1 MQPRCHS
8 RNMWCVKRSEYS
20 FWLLS
25 DIFIYMPV
33 SSRLLSGICCAL
45 STEILSKPPTQKDK
59 EKYFLRQ
66 PWKASANILG
76 MVWHIYVY
84 LQVLW
89 EKWASSCDDLTN
101 LCVTLCFFLPWIL
114 GNNSWE
120 QSGILWSLI
129 QSPLKSMK
137 TLHWLQIG
145 LDQVLNL
152 S

>member
-8 RNMWCVKRSEYS
+8 QNMWCAKRSEYS

-25 DIFIYMPV
+25 DIFIYMPA
-33 SSRLLSGICCAL
+33 SLGLLSGICCAL
-45 STEILSKPPTQKDK
+45 STEILSKTPTQEEK

-66 PWKASANILG
+66 PWEVSANILG

-89 EKWASSCDDLTN
+89 GKQASSCDDLTN
-101 LCVTLCFFLPWIL
+101 ICVLLYFFLPWIL

-120 QSGILWSLI
+120 QSSNLWSLI
-129 QSPLKSMK
+129 QSPLKSIK
-137 TLHWLQIG
+137 TLHWLQFG
-145 LDQVLNL
+145 LDQVLKL
-152 S
+152 P

>member
-8 RNMWCVKRSEYS
+8 QNMWCVKRSEYS

-25 DIFIYMPV
+25 DIFIYMWA
-33 SSRLLSGICCAL
+33 SLRLLSGICCAL
-45 STEILSKPPTQKDK
+45 STEILSKPLTQKDK

-66 PWKASANILG
+66 PWKVSANILG

-89 EKWASSCDDLTN
+89 EKSDSSCDDLTN
-101 LCVTLCFFLPWIL
+101 PCILLCFFLPWIL
-114 GNNSWE
+114 SSNSWE
-120 QSGILWSLI
+120 QSGNLWSLI
-129 QSPLKSMK
+129 QSPLKSIK
-137 TLHWLQIG
+137 PFHWLQ
-145 LDQVLNL
+145 LCWDRVLKL